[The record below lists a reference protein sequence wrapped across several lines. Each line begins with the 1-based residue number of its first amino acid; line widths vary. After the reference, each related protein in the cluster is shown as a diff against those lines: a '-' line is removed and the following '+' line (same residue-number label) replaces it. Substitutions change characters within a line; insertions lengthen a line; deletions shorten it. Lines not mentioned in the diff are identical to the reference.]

1 VSTNIANTIIE
12 EANNHVFQI
21 NNLLKNIKS
30 TLRAEF
36 ICPCPS
42 GISINTNNI
51 PNSSDLTIMEH
62 YLKSIE
68 GAKNN
73 EILASC
79 LP

>member
-1 VSTNIANTIIE
+1 ME

-36 ICPCPS
+36 IHSCS
-42 GISINTNNI
+42 GSNSINTNDI
-51 PNSSDLTIMEH
+51 PNPSDLTVMEH

-68 GAKNN
+68 RAKNN

-79 LP
+79 FP